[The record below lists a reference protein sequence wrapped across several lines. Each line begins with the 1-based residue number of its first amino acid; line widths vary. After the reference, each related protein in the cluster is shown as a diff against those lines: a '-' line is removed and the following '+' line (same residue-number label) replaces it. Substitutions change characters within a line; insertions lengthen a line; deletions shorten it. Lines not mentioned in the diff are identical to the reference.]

1 MKYKYIALI
10 ISSMLLIF
18 TLYSS
23 CKKEASVN
31 IIGAYTR
38 TQTYGNI
45 AYQVK
50 LTFSENNVM
59 KWEPIDSIPGHTAT
73 TLNYNLAGEVIH
85 IYGDSDCGTEAYYFF
100 NLSGAKLNITLQT
113 DDCTPRATAMC
124 GLWTLL

>member
-73 TLNYNLAGEVIH
+73 TLNYNSRTYCHNPE
-85 IYGDSDCGTEAYYFF
+85 
-100 NLSGAKLNITLQT
+100 LQ
-113 DDCTPRATAMC
+113 CCRRSYSY
-124 GLWTLL
+124 LRR